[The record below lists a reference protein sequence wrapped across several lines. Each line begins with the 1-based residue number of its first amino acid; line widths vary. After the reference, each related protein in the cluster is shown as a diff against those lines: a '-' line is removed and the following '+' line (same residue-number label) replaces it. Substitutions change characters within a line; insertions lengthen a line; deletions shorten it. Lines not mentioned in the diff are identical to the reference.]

1 VREVFIGDS
10 YEPATIAKSVF
21 PDSSLSANADADNNR
36 LAITQQAFGYI
47 SDIETIN

>member
-10 YEPATIAKSVF
+10 YEPSTIAKSVF
-21 PDSSLSANADADNNR
+21 PDSPLSTNADSDNNR
-36 LAITQQAFGYI
+36 LALTQQAFGYV